1 MRRGVG
7 EREKGREGER
17 ERGSAEKEISRSPA
31 PPLALSVTNV
41 KRPAAAVVLLLCLV
55 LAGVLPGCGYYS
67 FTGATIPTHLNT
79 VAIPLAQDNTVSP
92 LTTMDDILTQ
102 LLIDR
107 MVGQTRLSLEP
118 TETEADAVLSAI
130 ISQYRNE
137 PTSVSGEEVAQ
148 LNRVTIT
155 VSARYLDRVEDEEIL
170 QRSFSSFAEYDPLAQ
185 GVEGE
190 EQAAQTAL
198 QNIADDIFTA
208 ATSNW

>member
-1 MRRGVG
+1 MRRGAGEREKGGTG
-7 EREKGREGER
+7 EREKGRLG
-17 ERGSAEKEISRSPA
+17 KEISRSPA
-31 PPLALSVTNV
+31 LPLPLSFTAV
-41 KRPAAAVVLLLCLV
+41 KRFATVVGLLCLI
-55 LAGVLPGCGYYS
+55 LAGGLSGCGYYS

-79 VAIPLAQDNTVSP
+79 VAVPLAQDNTVSP
-92 LTTMDDILTQ
+92 LTTMDDALTQ

-118 TETEADAVLSAI
+118 TEAEADAVLSAI

-155 VSARYLDRVEDEEIL
+155 VSARYFDRVEDQEVL
-170 QRSFSSFAEYDPLAQ
+170 QRSFSSFAEYDPLAE

-190 EQAAQTAL
+190 ERAAQTAL